1 MNQLLHYLIKAHE
14 MDWDIKKSLED
25 NASKLI
31 LTSGIIIP
39 IFFGLVLI
47 SDRSL
52 DVVQIFFLLSVIF
65 FGMMLIRYAINL
77 IKPTSFPNIVDIN
90 KFIDTSTGELDNISI
105 SKFENRDEKEFEDHA
120 IQIYIKMTDFNRK
133 ENNRLAMILN
143 KSFRCLKFSLLII
156 FLFVLSIFF
165 F

>member
-1 MNQLLHYLIKAHE
+1 MNQLLHYLSKTHE
-14 MDWDIKKSLED
+14 REWDIKKSLED

-65 FGMMLIRYAINL
+65 FGMMSIRYAINL
-77 IKPTSFPNIVDIN
+77 IKPTSFPNIVDVN
-90 KFIDTSTGELDNISI
+90 KFIDSPTGQLDNISI
-105 SKFENRDEKEFEDHA
+105 SKFENRDEKEFEDHV
-120 IQIYIKMTDFNRK
+120 IQIYIKMIDFNKK
-133 ENNRLAMILN
+133 ENNRLAIILN
-143 KSFRCLKFSLLII
+143 KSFKCLKFSLLFI
-156 FLFVLSIFF
+156 FLFVLSILFI
-165 F
+165 

>member
-1 MNQLLHYLIKAHE
+1 MKQLLEYLIKAYE
-14 MDWDIKKSLED
+14 RDWDIKKSLED

-47 SDRSL
+47 SDKSL
-52 DVVQIFFLLSVIF
+52 DIVQIFFLLSVIF
-65 FGMMLIRYAINL
+65 FGMMSIRYAINL
-77 IKPTSFPNIVDIN
+77 IRPTSFSNIVDIN

-105 SKFENRDEKEFEDHA
+105 SKFENRDEKEFEEYV
-120 IQIYIKMTDFNRK
+120 IQIYIKMTDSNRK

-143 KSFRCLKFSLLII
+143 KSFRCLKFSLLFI

>member
-1 MNQLLHYLIKAHE
+1 MNQLLQYLIKAYE
-14 MDWDIKKSLED
+14 RDWDIKKSLED

-47 SDRSL
+47 SDKSL
-52 DVVQIFFLLSVIF
+52 DIVQIFFLLSVIF
-65 FGMMLIRYAINL
+65 FGMMSIRYAINL
-77 IKPTSFPNIVDIN
+77 IKPTSFPNILDIN
-90 KFIDTSTGELDNISI
+90 KFIDTATGELDNISI
-105 SKFENRDEKEFEDHA
+105 SKFENKDEKEFEDRV
-120 IQIYIKMTDFNRK
+120 IQIYIKMIDFNK
-133 ENNRLAMILN
+133 NENNRLAIIIN
-143 KSFRCLKFSLLII
+143 KSFKCLKFSLLFI

>member
-65 FGMMLIRYAINL
+65 FGMMSIRYAINL

-90 KFIDTSTGELDNISI
+90 KFIDSPTGGLDNLSI
-105 SKFENRDEKEFEDHA
+105 SKFENKDEKEFEDRV
-120 IQIYIKMTDFNRK
+120 IQIYIKMIDFNK
-133 ENNRLAMILN
+133 NENNRLAIIIN
-143 KSFRCLKFSLLII
+143 KSFKCLKFSLLFI

>member
-47 SDRSL
+47 SDKSL

-65 FGMMLIRYAINL
+65 FGMMSIRYAINL

-90 KFIDTSTGELDNISI
+90 KFIDSPIGELDNTSI
-105 SKFENRDEKEFEDHA
+105 SKFENKDEKEFEDHV
-120 IQIYIKMTDFNRK
+120 IQIYIKMIDFNQK
-133 ENNRLAMILN
+133 ENNRLAIILN
-143 KSFRCLKFSLLII
+143 KSFRCLKSSFLFI

>member
-65 FGMMLIRYAINL
+65 FWNDVNM
-77 IKPTSFPNIVDIN
+77 VCN
-90 KFIDTSTGELDNISI
+90 KSHKTDLI
-105 SKFENRDEKEFEDHA
+105 SK
-120 IQIYIKMTDFNRK
+120 Y
-133 ENNRLAMILN
+133 
-143 KSFRCLKFSLLII
+143 SGY
-156 FLFVLSIFF
+156 
-165 F
+165 

>member
-1 MNQLLHYLIKAHE
+1 MNQLLQYLIKAYE
-14 MDWDIKKSLED
+14 RDWDIKKSLED

-65 FGMMLIRYAINL
+65 FGMMSIRYAIKL

-90 KFIDTSTGELDNISI
+90 KFIDSPTGGLDNLSI
-105 SKFENRDEKEFEDHA
+105 SKFENKDEKEFEDRV
-120 IQIYIKMTDFNRK
+120 IQIYIKMIDFNK
-133 ENNRLAMILN
+133 NENNRLAIIIN
-143 KSFRCLKFSLLII
+143 KSFKCLKFSLLFI

>member
-1 MNQLLHYLIKAHE
+1 MHE
-14 MDWDIKKSLED
+14 RDWDIKKSLED

-39 IFFGLVLI
+39 IFFGFVLI

-65 FGMMLIRYAINL
+65 FGMMSIRYAINL
-77 IKPTSFPNIVDIN
+77 IKPSSFPNIVDIN
-90 KFIDTSTGELDNISI
+90 KFIDSFTGELDNDSI
-105 SKFENRDEKEFEDHA
+105 SKFENRDEKEFEDFV
-120 IQIYIKMTDFNRK
+120 IQIYIKMIDFNKK
-133 ENNRLAMILN
+133 ENNRLAIILN
-143 KSFRCLKFSLLII
+143 KSFRCLKFSLLFI

>member
-1 MNQLLHYLIKAHE
+1 MNQLLHYLSKMHE
-14 MDWDIKKSLED
+14 REWDIKKSLED

-65 FGMMLIRYAINL
+65 FGMMSIRYAINL
-77 IKPTSFPNIVDIN
+77 IKPTSFPNIVDVN
-90 KFIDTSTGELDNISI
+90 KFIDSPTGQL
-105 SKFENRDEKEFEDHA
+105 FW
-120 IQIYIKMTDFNRK
+120 
-133 ENNRLAMILN
+133 LILLIN
-143 KSFRCLKFSLLII
+143 GDQTKLKNFLKLKFITNLQKL
-156 FLFVLSIFF
+156 FLVKNVT
-165 F
+165 

>member
-1 MNQLLHYLIKAHE
+1 MNQLLQYLIKAYE
-14 MDWDIKKSLED
+14 RDWDIKKSLED

-47 SDRSL
+47 SDKNL
-52 DVVQIFFLLSVIF
+52 DIVQIFFLLSVIF
-65 FGMMLIRYAINL
+65 FGMMSIRYAINL

-90 KFIDTSTGELDNISI
+90 KFIDSPTGELDNLSI
-105 SKFENRDEKEFEDHA
+105 SKFENKDEKEFEDRV
-120 IQIYIKMTDFNRK
+120 IQIYIKMIDFNK
-133 ENNRLAMILN
+133 NENNRLAIIIN
-143 KSFRCLKFSLLII
+143 KSFKCLKFSLLFI

>member
-65 FGMMLIRYAINL
+65 FGMMSIRYAINL
-77 IKPTSFPNIVDIN
+77 IKPSSFPNIVDIN
-90 KFIDTSTGELDNISI
+90 KFIDSFTGELDNDSI
-105 SKFENRDEKEFEDHA
+105 SKFENRDEKEFEDFV
-120 IQIYIKMTDFNRK
+120 IQIYIKMIDFNK
-133 ENNRLAMILN
+133 NENNRLAIIIN
-143 KSFRCLKFSLLII
+143 KSFKCLKFSLLFI

>member
-1 MNQLLHYLIKAHE
+1 MNQLLHYLIEAHE

-65 FGMMLIRYAINL
+65 FWNDVN
-77 IKPTSFPNIVDIN
+77 TVCN
-90 KFIDTSTGELDNISI
+90 KADKTYLI
-105 SKFENRDEKEFEDHA
+105 SK
-120 IQIYIKMTDFNRK
+120 Y
-133 ENNRLAMILN
+133 
-143 KSFRCLKFSLLII
+143 SGY
-156 FLFVLSIFF
+156 
-165 F
+165 

>member
-52 DVVQIFFLLSVIF
+52 DVAQIFFLLSVIF
-65 FGMMLIRYAINL
+65 FGMMSIRYAINL

-90 KFIDTSTGELDNISI
+90 KFIDSPTGELDNLSI
-105 SKFENRDEKEFEDHA
+105 SKFENKDEKEFEDRV
-120 IQIYIKMTDFNRK
+120 IQIYIKMIDFNKK
-133 ENNRLAMILN
+133 ENNRFAIILD
-143 KSFRCLKFSLLII
+143 KSLRCLKFSLLFI

>member
-47 SDRSL
+47 SDKNL
-52 DVVQIFFLLSVIF
+52 DIVQIFFLLSVIF
-65 FGMMLIRYAINL
+65 FGMMSIRYAIKL

-90 KFIDTSTGELDNISI
+90 KFIDSPTGELDNLSI
-105 SKFENRDEKEFEDHA
+105 SKFENKDEKEFEDRV
-120 IQIYIKMTDFNRK
+120 IQIYIKMIDFNK
-133 ENNRLAMILN
+133 NENNRLAIIIN
-143 KSFRCLKFSLLII
+143 KSFKCLKFSLLFI

>member
-1 MNQLLHYLIKAHE
+1 MNQLLQYLIKAYE
-14 MDWDIKKSLED
+14 RDWDIKKSLED

-47 SDRSL
+47 SGKSL
-52 DVVQIFFLLSVIF
+52 DVVQILFLLSVIF
-65 FGMMLIRYAINL
+65 FGMMSIRYAINL
-77 IKPTSFPNIVDIN
+77 IRPTSFSNIVDIN

-105 SKFENRDEKEFEDHA
+105 SKFENRDEKEFEEYV
-120 IQIYIKMTDFNRK
+120 IQIYIKMTDSNRK

-143 KSFRCLKFSLLII
+143 KSFRCLKFSLLFI